1 MFPDSEPDYPKK
13 TRFLF
18 AVNCCVLA
26 FAYPAIWLPVS
37 SWNDFAASEKY
48 LLFLSPIIL
57 VIFYFLENRLPSVI
71 RFAEI
76 CFLFFPLLFFVRIF
90 LEALSSSYVEIL
102 GFDFVF
108 KQFLSCCTASL
119 LSMVLLLCSK
129 ETKHH
134 PKDACLLSLS
144 LVSFSSVFFRSL
156 ANFLVLLFGF
166 VYLFLLELSYF
177 ILQRK
182 NDT

>member
-13 TRFLF
+13 TSFLF

-71 RFAEI
+71 RLAEI
-76 CFLFFPLLFFVRIF
+76 CFFFFPLLFFVRIF

-108 KQFLSCCTASL
+108 NSFYPAAPLLYYLWFYFFALKKPNITPKTPVCFLFPLFLFLPSFF
-119 LSMVLLLCSK
+119 VLLQIFLYY
-129 ETKHH
+129 
-134 PKDACLLSLS
+134 CLDLFI
-144 LVSFSSVFFRSL
+144 FSCW
-156 ANFLVLLFGF
+156 N
-166 VYLFLLELSYF
+166 
-177 ILQRK
+177 
-182 NDT
+182 